1 MSVDDDAFT
10 AFVRQHVVSL
20 ARLAHQLTHDRETA
34 ADLVQDVLLEVYRRW
49 PRVAGARS
57 PYAYARRML
66 VNRHLDASRRR
77 RLFAQPWSDNAEAA
91 ARLEAPPF
99 DDLAERDRIWAAL
112 GRLPARQRAVLVLRH
127 YEDCP
132 DDEIAALLGCR
143 RATVRGLAARGAAT
157 LRPHLA
163 DQTVEEH
170 R

>member
-1 MSVDDDAFT
+1 MSVEDDAFA
-10 AFVRQHVVSL
+10 AFVREHAARL
-20 ARLAHQLTHDRETA
+20 ARLAHQLTHDRESA
-34 ADLVQDVLLEVYRRW
+34 ADLVQEVLLEAYQRW

-57 PYAYARRML
+57 PYAYTRRML
-66 VNRHLDASRRR
+66 VNRHLDAGRRR
-77 RLFAQPWSDNAEAA
+77 RLITQPWSDDAEAA
-91 ARLEAPPF
+91 ARPAAPPA
-99 DDLAERDRIWAAL
+99 DDLAERDRIWHAL

-143 RATVRGLAARGAAT
+143 RATVRSLAARGAAT

-163 DQTVEEH
+163 DKTVEEQ